1 MPICGNIDVHMAK
14 KPNHARKLSP
24 EAQAALKKHR
34 EMMHARQNPGA
45 DPVSEQSSARRTVN
59 QKTNQIFKKGG
70 Q

>member
-1 MPICGNIDVHMAK
+1 MAK

-34 EMMHARQNPGA
+34 EAIAAKQNPGS
-45 DPVSEQSSARRTVN
+45 DPGGEQTTARRTVN
-59 QKTNQIFKKGG
+59 QRANQIFKRGG

>member
-1 MPICGNIDVHMAK
+1 MAK

-34 EMMHARQNPGA
+34 EVQNARNNPGS
-45 DPVSEQSSARRTVN
+45 DPGVEQTSARRTVN
-59 QKTNQIFKKGG
+59 QKANQIFKRGG

>member
-1 MPICGNIDVHMAK
+1 MIK

-34 EMMHARQNPGA
+34 EAQASRHNQTT
-45 DPVSEQSSARRTVN
+45 DTSVEQSSARRTVN
-59 QKTNQIFKKGG
+59 QKTNQFFKKGG

>member
-1 MPICGNIDVHMAK
+1 MA

-34 EMMHARQNPGA
+34 EALAGRQSQSTDA
-45 DPVSEQSSARRTVN
+45 AVEQTTARRTVN
-59 QKTNQIFKKGG
+59 QKANQIFKRGG

>member
-1 MPICGNIDVHMAK
+1 MDMAR

-34 EMMHARQNPGA
+34 EAQAALHNQTSDEA
-45 DPVSEQSSARRTVN
+45 VEQTSARRTVN
-59 QKTNQIFKKGG
+59 QKANQIFKRGG